1 MSSWHLPFNSSG
13 SRKHT
18 ADLLKRLRSLIR
30 EARTLTADISAAK
43 DQNAARDHENR
54 SEQNLPRLTSR
65 RH

>member
-13 SRKHT
+13 SRKQT

-43 DQNAARDHENR
+43 DQNAATDHANR
-54 SEQNLPRLTSR
+54 HEHKLPRLTPR

>member
-43 DQNAARDHENR
+43 DQNAARDHESR
-54 SEQNLPRLTSR
+54 SEQNMPRLTSR

>member
-1 MSSWHLPFNSSG
+1 MSSWHLPFDSSG

-30 EARTLTADISAAK
+30 EARALTADITAAK
-43 DQNAARDHENR
+43 DQNAAQDHASR
-54 SEQNLPRLTSR
+54 HEQKPLRLTPR